1 MDTNTIIVIL
11 ALVLSLPGSLFIG
24 FRLSARR
31 ARFAAVFAGIIGAV
45 ATAAAIYLYIHGTP
59 ISLDGLSYF
68 LGAFFGCSVGSFIGV
83 LLANFAVGT
92 NDQAGDVTSSEY

>member
-1 MDTNTIIVIL
+1 MDTNTIILVA

-31 ARFAAVFAGIIGAV
+31 ARLAAVFAGIIGAV
-45 ATAAAIYLYIHGTP
+45 ATAAAIYFYIQSSP

-68 LGAFFGCSVGSFIGV
+68 LGSFFACSVGSFAGA

-92 NDQAGDVTSSEY
+92 GDQVSDLSSSEY